1 MDVQKPERPDDD
13 EEVAS
18 EGQPE
23 ERKGNRESIDD
34 YREGPRPLASGG
46 PHGYENAKKARDDDE
61 GDDEDHTKD
70 QAEDCHNDPWHNQ
83 AWISLVRFP
92 NPLAELLE
100 MNNKVF
106 SLFSLG
112 G

>member
-34 YREGPRPLASGG
+34 YREGPRPSARGG

-61 GDDEDHTKD
+61 GDD
-70 QAEDCHNDPWHNQ
+70 
-83 AWISLVRFP
+83 
-92 NPLAELLE
+92 
-100 MNNKVF
+100 
-106 SLFSLG
+106 
-112 G
+112 